1 VAKVKTLFLSLQL
14 DDVQSFNVSNQILST
29 SNTQIL
35 IFMKF
40 RKITPFLIGFCFF
53 QATLSAQDLH
63 FSQFYN
69 QPLLQNPGQTGI
81 FKGDLRAAGIYR
93 SQWTTVPVSYQTLGA
108 SVDKKLLQSKGF
120 LVSSGLVL
128 ANDKAGDGGL
138 TWTQIGATASVA
150 HALGANQV
158 LSLGFG
164 LGFAQ
169 RKVDI
174 TKLKFKNQWNGET
187 FDPAAPNK
195 ETFGNS
201 SRMKPTLSAGLNWHA
216 PNLNN
221 SRNAIDVGIG
231 AMHINR
237 PNVNLKEASDFKLP
251 MRLAFTA
258 QGTTKI
264 SSNLDA
270 VAFAEAQK
278 MAENKEIIVGLGL
291 RQWLNTSA
299 GKEMALRLT
308 VASRLGDAFIPAL
321 QLEYLSWTVGVS
333 YDVNT
338 SDFDIA
344 TNKRGGLELAVVYR
358 VVKAPPVK
366 VFKSCPIF

>member
-1 VAKVKTLFLSLQL
+1 MKFQKITLF
-14 DDVQSFNVSNQILST
+14 
-29 SNTQIL
+29 
-35 IFMKF
+35 
-40 RKITPFLIGFCFF
+40 FLGFCIF
-53 QATLSAQDLH
+53 QTALSAQDLH

-81 FKGDLRAAGIYR
+81 YKGDLRAAAIYR
-93 SQWTTVPVSYQTLGA
+93 SQWTTVPVSYQTLGV
-108 SVDKKLLQSKGF
+108 SVDKKFIQNKGF
-120 LVSSGLVL
+120 LVAGGLLL
-128 ANDKAGDGGL
+128 ANDKAGDGGM
-138 TWTQIGATASVA
+138 TWSQIGATGSIS

-174 TKLKFKNQWNGET
+174 SKLKFKNQWGGDV

-201 SRMKPTLSAGLNWHA
+201 SRMKPTLSAGLNWHT

-258 QGTTKI
+258 SGTAKI
-264 SSNLDA
+264 LSALDA

-278 MAENKEIIVGLGL
+278 MGENKEIIVGFGL
-291 RQWLNTSA
+291 RQWLNTNV
-299 GKEMALRLT
+299 GKEMAVRFTIAL
-308 VASRLGDAFIPAL
+308 RLGDAIIPAL
-321 QLEYLSWTVGVS
+321 QLEYLSWIVGLS

-338 SDFDIA
+338 SDFDIT
-344 TNKRGGLELAVVYR
+344 TNKRGGLEISAIYR
-358 VVKAPPVK
+358 IVKAPPVK
-366 VFKSCPIF
+366 TFKSCPIF